1 MEIRLEPHLARF
13 IDEQV
18 KRGIYDSAEDAVNA
32 GVARLQTEE
41 ELSAADI
48 EDLRAELDAGIAEAD
63 AGEFTEFTAEDIIA
77 ERRAPQAE
85 CS

>member
-63 AGEFTEFTAEDIIA
+63 AGEFTQFTAEDIIA
-77 ERRAPQAE
+77 ERRARRP
-85 CS
+85 

>member
-1 MEIRLEPHLARF
+1 MEIRLEPQLARF

-32 GVARLQTEE
+32 GVARLQTET

-48 EDLRAELDAGIAEAD
+48 EDLRADLDAGIAEAD

-77 ERRAPQAE
+77 DRRADRL
-85 CS
+85 